1 MIIELLLAMAVG
13 TILVVI
19 TVFIHYEALRF
30 LWERVPTLTIRN
42 RAKVLVIVFGTFVAH
57 TLEVWSYAVAFYVLD
72 KVSNI
77 ARFGGQWEESFL
89 GYLYFSTVS
98 YTSLGLGDMY
108 PIGPLRLI
116 TGIEALNG
124 LVLIAWTASFTYLSL
139 ERFWSKNK

>member
-1 MIIELLLAMAVG
+1 MLSELLLAMTVG
-13 TILVVI
+13 VALVVF
-19 TVFIHYEALRF
+19 TVFIHYEALRV
-30 LWERVPTLTIRN
+30 LWERAPTLAIRN

-57 TLEVWSYAVAFYVLD
+57 TLEIWCYAVAFYVVD
-72 KVSNI
+72 KWSHV
-77 ARFGGQWEESFL
+77 ALFGGHWEENFL